1 MNTGEVKMGKQDLE
15 ERFVDQ
21 KVTYTLEV
29 DGRFII
35 VENVPARVSE
45 RTGERL
51 FSPETV
57 ESLRRIIWETK
68 TPKRTIQT
76 PVFEYSSVR

>member
-1 MNTGEVKMGKQDLE
+1 MKKDVSG
-15 ERFVDQ
+15 ERFVEQ
-21 KVTYTLEV
+21 KVTYTLEI
-29 DGRFII
+29 DGRFVI

-45 RTGERL
+45 RTGERF

-57 ESLRRIIWETK
+57 ESLQRIVWGTK
-68 TPKRTIQT
+68 TPTRVLQT

>member
-1 MNTGEVKMGKQDLE
+1 MKKDLSE
-15 ERFVDQ
+15 ERFVEQ

-29 DGRFII
+29 DGRFVI

-45 RTGERL
+45 RTGERF

-57 ESLRRIIWETK
+57 ESLQRIVWETR
-68 TPKRTIQT
+68 TPTRVIQT
-76 PVFEYSSVR
+76 SVFEFPSAR